1 VSSCRRRWFA
11 GNLVAV
17 APDVGMLSPA
27 LVANIDIDQ
36 WRLAGKGKE
45 LVSVVEHG

>member
-1 VSSCRRRWFA
+1 M
-11 GNLVAV
+11 AV

-27 LVANIDIDQ
+27 SVANIDIEE